1 MAMYPDIP
9 FHCLVE
15 IFGIYLFYNI
25 CSIFITYN
33 TALKTATIF
42 IWIWSCWE
50 KELVYRLNAEQSV
63 ENDCR
68 KPYNE
73 EHQKRILEKYDTTH
87 EIAIVPNTSVAAIYR
102 KRSLW
107 RPLSAITVA
116 DFIITLYKFLYS
128 L

>member
-1 MAMYPDIP
+1 MMAMYPDIP

-33 TALKTATIF
+33 TALKQQPYSF
-42 IWIWSCWE
+42 EYGVVGE
-50 KELVYRLNAEQSV
+50 KELVYRGLNAEQSV

-73 EHQKRILEKYDTTH
+73 EHHPKRILEKYDTTH

-102 KRSLW
+102 KRSL
-107 RPLSAITVA
+107 
-116 DFIITLYKFLYS
+116 
-128 L
+128 